1 MLCVYSLLGFWTV
14 LMALFPILAITS
26 GSLRLTLPLPLP
38 VPGLMSPLRLLVV
51 VAGDLGRGSHYKIYQ
66 HKEVMR
72 RLEV

>member
-26 GSLRLTLPLPLP
+26 GSLRLTLPLP
-38 VPGLMSPLRLLVV
+38 GLMSPLRLLVG

-72 RLEV
+72 SLKV